1 VWSTWDVIELDGRGG
16 MTLAGFIKAFEAQVG
31 LEAGMVSCG
40 ASLLFADFMN
50 KQKLAPRLAS
60 GLAQVVAEVGK
71 AGPLPPAVTH
81 VTLSVGA
88 CNAEDEDVD
97 IPDVRVRIR

>member
-1 VWSTWDVIELDGRGG
+1 
-16 MTLAGFIKAFEAQVG
+16 MTLDGFIKVFQSQVG
-31 LEAGMVSCG
+31 LEASMVSCG
-40 ASLLFADFMN
+40 ASLLYADFMN

-60 GLAQVVAEVGK
+60 SLTDVVAEVGK
-71 AGPLPPAVTH
+71 AGPLHPSVTH

-88 CNAEDEDVD
+88 CDGDDEDVD

>member
-1 VWSTWDVIELDGRGG
+1 MVSDFCLFK
-16 MTLAGFIKAFEAQVG
+16 MQLAPAARYGV
-31 LEAGMVSCG
+31 VSCG

-60 GLAQVVAEVGK
+60 SLADVVAEVGK
-71 AGPLPPAVTH
+71 AGPLDPSVTH

-88 CNAEDEDVD
+88 CDGEDNDVD